1 MFFQKAAKQSDRP
14 EMKDKQQKQKER
26 KRSLKNRPLFSP
38 TVSGSRRSG
47 KASFCTSPG
56 RGSMA
61 VETVLVLP
69 VFFLAAVTMISFMDI
84 YRLETEHLSVLCGK
98 AKQAGMYAYVPDG
111 DGLEEIIL
119 PDVYSYEPAEEIVP
133 LPAVRLGNVV
143 RVHAWT
149 GAKEEISDSTEE
161 PEPMVYMTET
171 GSVYHSSLGCSYL
184 NLSIDQVSAKRAAAM
199 KNDYGETYTACETC
213 SRGQAPAGT
222 VYITRK
228 GSHYHN
234 SETCSGLKRTV
245 RLVKKS
251 DAGACHACSRCG

>member
-1 MFFQKAAKQSDRP
+1 MFFQNAVKQTDRF

-38 TVSGSRRSG
+38 TTGGRRHSG
-47 KASFCTSPG
+47 KASFCTSLK
-56 RGSMA
+56 RGGMA

-69 VFFLAAVTMISFMDI
+69 IFFLAMVTMISFMDI
-84 YRLETEHLSVLCGK
+84 YSLETEHLSELCGK
-98 AKQAGMYAYVPDG
+98 AKKAGMYAYVPDG
-111 DGLEEIIL
+111 SGLEEITL
-119 PDVYSYEPAEEIVP
+119 PDVYSYEPVEGIVP
-133 LPAVRLGNVV
+133 LPTVWLHNVV

-149 GAKEEISDSTEE
+149 GAKEEISGSAEE
-161 PEPMVYMTET
+161 AEPMVYMTET

-184 NLSIDQVSAKRAAAM
+184 NLSVNQVSARQAASM

-213 SRGQAPAGT
+213 SRGQAPAGS

-251 DAGACHACSRCG
+251 DVGACHACSRCG